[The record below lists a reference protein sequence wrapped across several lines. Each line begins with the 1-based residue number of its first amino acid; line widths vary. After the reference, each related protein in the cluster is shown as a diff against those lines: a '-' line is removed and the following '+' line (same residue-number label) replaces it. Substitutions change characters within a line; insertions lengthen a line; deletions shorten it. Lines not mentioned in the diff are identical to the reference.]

1 MGKLCIVIASILL
14 FVSSDGGFAQNVPSS
29 AERSRLDKIQQSLK
43 DDVPRIL
50 CLNENFATGAQPSAS
65 AYGKLAANGF
75 HSVLNL
81 RTAEEGADLEAERKL
96 VTGAGMRY
104 FSIPV
109 VSAAPRP
116 EQADQFIRVV
126 KDKANHPMLI
136 HCASANRVGA
146 FMMIYRTVEHGWPEE
161 KAYEEAVKIGLSSE
175 ALKKFAHDYIAK
187 RKASS

>member
-1 MGKLCIVIASILL
+1 MSKLCIVIAAILL
-14 FVSSDGGFAQNVPSS
+14 LVSSNRIIAQNVPSS
-29 AERSRLDKIQQSLK
+29 AERARLDKIQQSLK

-50 CLNENFATGAQPSAS
+50 CINEDFATGAQPSGS
-65 AYGKLAANGF
+65 AYSKLAANGF

-81 RTAEEGADLEAERKL
+81 RTAEEGADLEMERKL

-109 VSAAPRP
+109 ISTAPRP
-116 EQADQFIRVV
+116 EQADQFIRIV
-126 KDKANHPMLI
+126 KDTPNHPMLI

-161 KAYEEAVKIGLSSE
+161 KAYEEAVKIGLSSDG
-175 ALKKFAHDYIAK
+175 LKKFAHDYIAG
-187 RKASS
+187 RKPK

>member
-1 MGKLCIVIASILL
+1 MSKLCIFTAAVLVLAFSARGIGQ
-14 FVSSDGGFAQNVPSS
+14 VSSSP
-29 AERSRLDKIQQSLK
+29 AERARLDKMQQSLK

-50 CLNENFATGAQPSAS
+50 CLNDDFTTGAQPSAA

-81 RTAEEGADLEAERKL
+81 RTAEEGADLEMERKL
-96 VTGAGMRY
+96 VTAAGMRY

-116 EQADQFIRVV
+116 EQADEFIRIV
-126 KDKANHPMLI
+126 KDKPNHPMLI

-146 FMMIYRTVEHGWPEE
+146 FMMIYRTLEHGWPEE
-161 KAYEEAVKIGLSSE
+161 KAYEEAVKIGLSSDG
-175 ALKKFAHDYIAK
+175 LKKFAHEYIAK
-187 RKASS
+187 RKSS

>member
-1 MGKLCIVIASILL
+1 MGKLGIWIAAVLL
-14 FVSSDGGFAQNVPSS
+14 LAFTAGGIAQVSPSS
-29 AERSRLDKIQQSLK
+29 AERARLDKIQQSLK

-50 CLNENFATGAQPSAS
+50 CLNEDFATAAQPSAS

-81 RTAEEGADLEAERKL
+81 RTAEEGADLETERKL
-96 VTGAGMRY
+96 VIASGMRY

-116 EQADQFIRVV
+116 EQANEFIRVV

-187 RKASS
+187 RKSSS